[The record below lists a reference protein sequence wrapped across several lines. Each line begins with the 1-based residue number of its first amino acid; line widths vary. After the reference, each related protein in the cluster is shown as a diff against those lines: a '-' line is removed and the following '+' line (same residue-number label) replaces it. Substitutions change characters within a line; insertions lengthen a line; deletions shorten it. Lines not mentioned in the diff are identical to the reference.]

1 MMANKNPNIHECA
14 EMPGGGIT
22 VAIQNDGTL
31 DGPGQWN
38 LIAIREATEADLEEN
53 HHLELVGDSIWTFS
67 AEIRFCP
74 YCGLKLP
81 VSAVSADSDVQS
93 EEESDSFGAF
103 SLFDQEA
110 WHGRLR

>member
-1 MMANKNPNIHECA
+1 MANKNPNIHECT
-14 EMPGGGIT
+14 EMPAGGIM

-31 DGPGQWN
+31 HGPGQWN
-38 LIAIREATEADLEEN
+38 LIAIREATEDDLEEN
-53 HHLELVGDSIWTFS
+53 HHLEEVGESIWTFS

-81 VSAVSADSDVQS
+81 ASIGDANSDVQA
-93 EEESDSFGAF
+93 EEGPDSFGAF

-110 WHGRLR
+110 WYGRLR